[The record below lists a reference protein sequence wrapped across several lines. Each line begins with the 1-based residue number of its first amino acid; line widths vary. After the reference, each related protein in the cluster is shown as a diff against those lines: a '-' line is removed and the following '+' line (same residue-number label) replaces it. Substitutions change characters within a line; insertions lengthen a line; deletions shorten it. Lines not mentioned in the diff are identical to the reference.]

1 MRQKGSLHAD
11 RSARAAN
18 GDLPRP
24 AFAKSTKMMPQGLDA
39 AGKGGGSLV
48 DEMWQEGKT
57 PSNHLKL
64 LPKRSRR
71 EATIVASHA
80 PTLLFH
86 LCARPISKGKS
97 WLGRILC
104 GPCDFTTAFLGLT
117 SQ

>member
-1 MRQKGSLHAD
+1 M
-11 RSARAAN
+11 
-18 GDLPRP
+18 
-24 AFAKSTKMMPQGLDA
+24 
-39 AGKGGGSLV
+39 

-64 LPKRSRR
+64 LPKRCRR
-71 EATIVASHA
+71 EATIVVSHA

-117 SQ
+117 KSVNSFWDVVPYSKTTLI